1 MGGLVAPWHGR
12 IVRFGSVF
20 GEEADT
26 ARRLYPC
33 DLFLHN
39 KIRKWGQV
47 HFAMM
52 IEASARAVFPAE
64 KLTRGDPIAKQK
76 SKKVKK

>member
-20 GEEADT
+20 VAGLEEADT

-52 IEASARAVFPAE
+52 LEASARAVFP
-64 KLTRGDPIAKQK
+64 P
-76 SKKVKK
+76 SN